1 MKSPFPGMD
10 PYVEPNWRDIHT
22 TLMGDARRVLNRS
35 LPTGL
40 IARVEER
47 VAVESGDDYAHGIGP
62 DVRVFSPST
71 SDPDEGKGG
80 VVIQAPFKLVVELD
94 PIFERSIRIIDE
106 GGTLITLIEFLS
118 PWNKRKSGTADYL
131 SKRDDLLTS
140 GVHVV
145 EIDLVR
151 AGIWRAVM
159 QPQRCPPEAITTY
172 RAVVR
177 TSGAKPGAYLFPI
190 SIRQS
195 LPDIPIP
202 LRPGEAAVQL
212 PLQSLFNGVYEDG
225 RYDQTIDYTTPLDP
239 PSTLKTRIGPSSFS
253 RPPASAE
260 PAEESDAGR

>member
-35 LPTGL
+35 LPPGL

-47 VAVESGDDYAHGIGP
+47 VAVETGDDYAHGIGP

-71 SDPDEGKGG
+71 SDPNEGKGG

-94 PIFERSIRIIDE
+94 PIFERSIRIIDA
-106 GGTLITLIEFLS
+106 GGTLITVIEFLS
-118 PWNKRKSGTADYL
+118 PWNKRQPGAADYL
-131 SKRDDLLTS
+131 TKRNDLLTG

-151 AGIWRAVM
+151 AGSWRAVM

-202 LRPGEAAVQL
+202 LRPGEPPVQF

-225 RYDQTIDYTTPLDP
+225 WYDQTIDYTIPLDP
-239 PSTLKTRIGPSSFS
+239 PLHPEDADWAEQLLK
-253 RPPASAE
+253 SA
-260 PAEESDAGR
+260 GKR